1 MVADGSAILPGPMQA
16 HRFASRLLAALLTV
30 TWATL
35 ALALLATPAGGGITG
50 LLLAVAAFVPAL
62 AAGAAIVWPV
72 APVAPVASVAPVA
85 PVAPVAVDGRT
96 GWALGWLGV
105 TALLLAIPFAIL
117 IGGPLVAGV
126 AQPIL
131 PSAAIAY
138 AGLLAVAATTVYG
151 AHGWAKAPRAQP
163 IQPPPPGRLG
173 RRDMRPVLVG
183 IALTGLVAAT
193 SGVALAGSTD
203 AFAGSAGP
211 LAGSGGTPA
220 GVPRECAELQIAPY
234 ARVTIDA
241 SASLDAT
248 TIVRA
253 SVNGERNGPDERWS
267 GSVGGDL
274 LEDRAY

>member
-1 MVADGSAILPGPMQA
+1 MVADGTAILPGPMQA

-85 PVAPVAVDGRT
+85 PVAVDGRT

-131 PSAAIAY
+131 PS
-138 AGLLAVAATTVYG
+138 
-151 AHGWAKAPRAQP
+151 
-163 IQPPPPGRLG
+163 
-173 RRDMRPVLVG
+173 
-183 IALTGLVAAT
+183 
-193 SGVALAGSTD
+193 
-203 AFAGSAGP
+203 
-211 LAGSGGTPA
+211 
-220 GVPRECAELQIAPY
+220 
-234 ARVTIDA
+234 
-241 SASLDAT
+241 
-248 TIVRA
+248 
-253 SVNGERNGPDERWS
+253 
-267 GSVGGDL
+267 
-274 LEDRAY
+274 